1 MKKMFPLLVLVLL
14 SLTMASGQIRYDTV
28 FSRRVGPGMVHTK
41 LIAPSG
47 PWEINVLT
55 ADLKN
60 PYIKIESRKS
70 NDRLG
75 SGLERTSAMSKRID
89 APGHYVVG
97 AVNADFFSFDTGDP
111 TNSGVVN
118 GEIVQ
123 KISSSNPTVAATPA
137 NGIRFGAQSIS
148 GFVIARGVKI
158 TTSTFN
164 AARVDNQLAS
174 YNGYYGS
181 STGTAAPCTEVRIR
195 PVGDWYANDTMRCVV
210 EAVLTTGNSAIEKGK
225 AILSGNGTA
234 AAFLSANCVAGDT
247 LKYYTKVFT
256 SLGKI
261 TSLVGGHPMLVQKD
275 TMAALSAGDS
285 FVTTRNPRT
294 YVAINKDTSKI
305 CFVVVDGRQTISLGH
320 TLFESATFLIS
331 HLKMSF
337 ALNLD
342 GGGSSTMV
350 VRGSVV
356 NSPSDPGGERSV
368 STALMLVSTA
378 LPGPVASLNITED
391 KAIVFQGNTFRFHAE
406 AADSLS
412 NPVALP
418 ATVRWSADTA
428 IGSIDSS
435 GLFASKK
442 VNDSG
447 WVRLSIGSIKDS
459 VRVSV
464 HMIDELHVYPTSLI
478 MVPGEQ
484 LYLTISGKDSRG
496 NTAVLDNSL
505 LSYSSNTAAGY
516 ASPNGMITAT
526 GFGSGAVTVM
536 LDTLKQVLPF
546 NASGNDTTIM
556 IENFKSVFAW
566 NWTLTNCDAD
576 NFTFG
581 LNADSIVTSAPA
593 FKVTY
598 KFTPNTSP
606 STVNLAASI
615 PISSRI
621 DSLYLKVYGDGGGHT
636 LKLFFADKDG
646 ELFVIT
652 SPTVVNWKNSWKN
665 VSFRTVFA
673 TPVTSGTLDYP
684 ITLKQIQVVLGSANM
699 VGGSAVGSIYL
710 DDISVHYPNRAVTPQ
725 VLFDFNTNIT
735 GWLQPWGVGSGQ
747 TKGITTAA
755 NLVLSTEHPYEGT
768 GCGKWTFTDDTT
780 ITTDWS
786 IRIARNSPE
795 LGSMLRGSY
804 IGAWVWAN
812 GETNLTMRTVI
823 RDGNSGICEGPPFPV
838 HHYGWK
844 LIGTKLDAA
853 LFRTYLTAGVITDLN
868 NRFNGF
874 HVEGPNAALHAKTR
888 VLYIDKMVT
897 SALTVP
903 TGFVDFKATWENP
916 NVHMVWSVNS
926 EISISRY
933 VVERS
938 IGGGAFM
945 EIAAV
950 KALGNTDTSY
960 TYEFFD
966 APTLNVSISYRI
978 HQWTNDGGQELSP
991 VLSVKSDATGVS
1003 INPGIPVEFNLSQN
1017 FPNPFN
1023 PTTTLRYAVAAS
1035 SLVDI
1040 KIFNILG
1047 QQVRT
1052 LVHANQD
1059 AGYYSVSFDGTPLA
1073 SGVYIYRM
1081 QAGSFTAVK
1090 TMVLLK

>member
-1 MKKMFPLLVLVLL
+1 MKKSLLLFALFLFSTSGIL
-14 SLTMASGQIRYDTV
+14 SQIHYDTV
-28 FSRRVGPGMVHTK
+28 FSKLVGPGMIHTK
-41 LIAPSG
+41 LVAPSG
-47 PWEINVLT
+47 PWIINVLT

-60 PYIKIESRKS
+60 PYVKIEARKS

-75 SGLERTSAMSKRID
+75 SGLERTSLMSKRID

-123 KISSSNPTVAATPA
+123 KISSSSPTVAATPA

-148 GFVIARGVKI
+148 GFVIARDAKLTI
-158 TTSTFN
+158 STFN
-164 AARVDNQLAS
+164 TARVDNQLAS
-174 YNGYYGS
+174 YNSYFGS

-210 EAVLTTGNSAIEKGK
+210 EEVLATGNSTIEKGK
-225 AILSGNGTA
+225 AVLSGSGIA
-234 AAFLSANCVAGDT
+234 ATFLNTNCVAGDT
-247 LKYYTKVFT
+247 IKYYTKVY
-256 SLGKI
+256 SALGKI
-261 TSLVGGHPMLVQKD
+261 TALVGGHPILVQGD
-275 TMAALSAGDS
+275 TMASLSASDA

-305 CFVVVDGRQTISLGH
+305 CFVVVDGRQATSLGH
-320 TLFESATFLIS
+320 TLFESAAFLIS
-331 HLKMSF
+331 ALKMSS
-337 ALNLD
+337 AINLD

-350 VRGSVV
+350 VRGTVV
-356 NSPSDPGGERSV
+356 NFPSDPGGERSV
-368 STALMLVSTA
+368 STAMMLISTA
-378 LPGPVASLNITED
+378 MPGPIASLSVTEE
-391 KAIVFQGNTFRFHAE
+391 KAIVFQGNVFQFHATG
-406 AADSLS
+406 ADSFY

-418 ATVRWSADTA
+418 AAALWSADTT
-428 IGSIDSS
+428 IGTIDSS

-447 WVRLSIGSIKDS
+447 WVRLSFGSIRDS
-459 VRVSV
+459 SRVYVR
-464 HMIDELHVYPTSLI
+464 MIDELHVYPTVLV

-484 LYLTISGKDSRG
+484 MLLNISGKDSRG
-496 NTAVLDNSL
+496 NTAILDNTL
-505 LSYSSNTAAGY
+505 LSYSSNTVAAY
-516 ASPNGMITAT
+516 ASTSGLVTAT
-526 GFGSGAVTVM
+526 GFGSGSVTVM

-546 NASGNDTTIM
+546 NSSGNDTTISV
-556 IENFKSVFAW
+556 ENFNSLFPW

-576 NFTFG
+576 DFTFG
-581 LNADSIVTSAPA
+581 ASSESVVTAAPA

-598 KFTPNTSP
+598 KFIPNTQP
-606 STVNLAASI
+606 STVNLNTSL
-615 PISSRI
+615 PISSRV

-636 LKLFFADKDG
+636 VKLYFTDKDG

-665 VSFRTVFA
+665 VSFRTVYA
-673 TPVTSGTLDYP
+673 TPVTTGTLDYP
-684 ITLKQIQVVLGSANM
+684 ITLKEIQIVLGSANM
-699 VGGSAVGSIYL
+699 AGGSAIGSIYL
-710 DDISVHYPNRAVTPQ
+710 DDISVHYPNRTVTPQ
-725 VLFDFNTNIT
+725 VLFDFNANIT

-755 NLVLSTEHPYEGT
+755 SLVLSTEHPYEGT

-780 ITTDWS
+780 IATDWS
-786 IRIARNSPE
+786 IRIARSSAE

-844 LIGTKLDAA
+844 LIGTKLDAS

-874 HVEGPNAALHAKTR
+874 HVEGLNALLHAQTR
-888 VLYIDKMVT
+888 YLYIDKMVT

-903 TGFVDFKATWENP
+903 TGFVNFAATWEKP
-916 NVHMVWSVNS
+916 NVHLQWSVNS
-926 EISISRY
+926 EMSISRY
-933 VVERS
+933 AVERS
-938 IGGGAFM
+938 IGGAYT
-945 EIAAV
+945 EIAEVNAI
-950 KALGNTDTSY
+950 GNIDTSY
-960 TYEFFD
+960 SYEFFD
-966 APTLNVSISYRI
+966 APPMNATVSYRI

-991 VLSVKSDATGVS
+991 VIVVKTDAVGVT
-1003 INPGIPVEFNLSQN
+1003 INPALPREFQLSQN
-1017 FPNPFN
+1017 YPNPFN
-1023 PTTTLRYAVAAS
+1023 PSTTFRYALPQNV
-1035 SLVDI
+1035 LVDLRVY
-1040 KIFNILG
+1040 NILG
-1047 QQVRT
+1047 QQVSA
-1052 LVHANQD
+1052 LVHAVQEP
-1059 AGYYSVSFDGTPLA
+1059 GFYSVQFDGSRLS
-1073 SGVYIYRM
+1073 SGMYICRM

-1090 TMVLLK
+1090 SMMLVK